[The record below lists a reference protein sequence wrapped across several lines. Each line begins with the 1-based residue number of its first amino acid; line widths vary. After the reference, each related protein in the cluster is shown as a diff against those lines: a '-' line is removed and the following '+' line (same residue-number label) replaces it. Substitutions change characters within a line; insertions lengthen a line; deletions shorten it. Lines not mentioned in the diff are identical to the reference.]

1 MNRPSPP
8 PHASTE
14 TTPDAAAVTVELE
27 RIAAS
32 PGFRKAERCIS
43 LLRFL
48 VGHVLARREAELKEY
63 TIAVG
68 ALDRSEA
75 FDSRADPVVRLEARR
90 LRLKLAEYYQQD
102 GLNDLV
108 VIELPKGAYVP
119 LFRFRQVPMA
129 AAEPPI
135 ELPRP
140 DAGQHRIATAAAAL
154 LLILVSVAVYAVRL
168 PRAAARVSVAVLSFR
183 DNSPRQDLG
192 YFADGVRDGLVSNL
206 VSSRGLDV
214 TARASSGQRVAGQ
227 DDPVEFAHR
236 LQADAV
242 VSGSVSPTGDRVEV
256 VVTLIGAKTGKFLWS
271 KTYQASASDLPTI
284 QRSAASGIAQALGG
298 SADINVPTLPTNPAA
313 ADLYLR
319 AYALYRTRKGPQ
331 MREAALMFARVI
343 ALEPRFAPAYAAA
356 ASNYLVAANNG
367 IMPWREAAPKG
378 EELSRQAVDLDP
390 ELADAHAARALSWQ
404 VRCKWRESDEELERA
419 IELDPRSPVPHFRR
433 AYNLALMRRFDEA
446 HREVETARLLD
457 PEWSAPHGLLGELYF
472 YERRYGE
479 AFDLIRQFR
488 SSQPEFFDNLAAEIY
503 VAQGKWAMAKPI
515 LLQLPE
521 PFDQALGRAI
531 GGDAQAEYQALV
543 RKRNSS
549 FVSAY
554 ELASF
559 AVLQLHD
566 PKVTFGWLDRS
577 LEDHDPN
584 LASLGLDPMWDQI
597 RGDPRAVA
605 IFRQLNLPAI
615 GPVAG
620 PRAN

>member
-1 MNRPSPP
+1 VNRPPAPP
-8 PHASTE
+8 RASTE
-14 TTPDAAAVTVELE
+14 TTPNAATVTAELE

-32 PGFRKAERCIS
+32 PGFRKAQRCTG

-75 FDSRADPVVRLEARR
+75 FDSRTDPVVRLEARR

-119 LFRFRQVPMA
+119 LFRFRQAPMA
-129 AAEPPI
+129 AETQI
-135 ELPRP
+135 ELPRQRH
-140 DAGQHRIATAAAAL
+140 GQHRIAMAAAAFL
-154 LLILVSVAVYAVRL
+154 LTLVSVAVYAVRL
-168 PRAAARVSVAVLSFR
+168 PRAATRVSVAVLSFR

-192 YFADGVRDGLVSNL
+192 YFADGVRDGLISDL

-271 KTYQASASDLPTI
+271 KTYQASASDLSTI

-298 SADINVPTLPTNPAA
+298 SADITVPTLPTNPAA

-319 AYALYRTRKGPQ
+319 AYSLYRTRQGPQ
-331 MREAALMFARVI
+331 MREAAPMFARVI

-367 IMPWREAAPKG
+367 VMPWREAAPKG
-378 EELSRQAVDLDP
+378 EELSRQSVDLDP

-404 VRCKWRESDEELERA
+404 VQWRWRESDEELERA

-433 AYNLALMRRFDEA
+433 AYNLAIMRRFDEA

-457 PEWSAPHGLLGELYF
+457 SEWSAPHGLLGELYF

-488 SSQPEFFDNLAAEIY
+488 SSQPEFFDNLTAEIY
-503 VAQGKWAMAKPI
+503 LAQGKRELAKPI
-515 LLQLPE
+515 LLQLPS
-521 PFDQALGRAI
+521 PFEQALGRAI
-531 GGDAQAEYQALV
+531 GGDAQAQYRELV
-543 RKRNSS
+543 RKRSSS
-549 FVSAY
+549 FISAY
-554 ELASF
+554 EIASF
-559 AVLQLHD
+559 TALLLQD
-566 PKVTFGWLDRS
+566 PKLTFQWLEQS
-577 LEDHDPN
+577 LEDRDPN
-584 LASLGLDPMWDQI
+584 LVSLGLDPMWDQI
-597 RGDPRAVA
+597 RGDPRGAA
-605 IFRQLNLPAI
+605 ILRQLNLPAI
-615 GPVAG
+615 GPGAG
-620 PRAN
+620 PRSH